1 MTEPTAKPKKILSED
16 QLANLAKARERAV
29 EVRRQKAQERGLI
42 KLADK
47 QQHNERV
54 KKAIDVLQPKG
65 VPLSKMGEPAH
76 AESESDDEDE
86 VIVVRKPKP
95 KPKAK
100 KQKIVYE
107 EEYEDEEEEPKAPV
121 PPQRPQPTPQ
131 QMAYQNQ
138 LQRLRRDLFG

>member
-54 KKAIDVLQPKG
+54 KKAIDVLQPPPKP
-65 VPLSKMGEPAH
+65 V
-76 AESESDDEDE
+76 ESESDDEDE

-107 EEYEDEEEEPKAPV
+107 EEYEDEEPKAPV